1 MGLPRS
7 CCLRSRLTR
16 FFGLWL
22 ISLTRQSSTRTTM
35 VACRFWGGGGS
46 AALACAELAE
56 AQTQALRLDP
66 ATPDSGHIRHEE
78 RIAVQPLLRVL
89 EMQLCPLHSTL
100 RRMAPSI
107 QTCGR
112 ESECS
117 AIQTCGREHKVAAPS
132 GRCLADAS
140 ILSRHQTGGV
150 QSQLQAGG
158 AQSQSAPA
166 DGAGSD

>member
-1 MGLPRS
+1 MRRERAAPLGLEGQVGLPRS

-100 RRMAPSI
+100 RRLAPS
-107 QTCGR
+107 
-112 ESECS
+112 
-117 AIQTCGREHKVAAPS
+117 IQTCGREHKVAAPS

-140 ILSRHQTGGV
+140 ILSR
-150 QSQLQAGG
+150 LQAGG
-158 AQSQSAPA
+158 AQSQLQLSF
-166 DGAGSD
+166 